1 MQRIARPTFA
11 RFVRAATVSIQD
23 EEHFETLTGKGKAVV
38 QFTAKWCGPCQ
49 GIKPSIQKL
58 SDTETDVAFLV
69 VDVDEVP
76 ELAEAHRV
84 TQIPFF
90 VGLNN
95 GTQVGQFSGANIS
108 GVEDLAN
115 QVKSA

>member
-23 EEHFETLTGKGKAVV
+23 EEHFGTLTGKGKAVV

-58 SDTETDVAFLV
+58 SDTETDVSFLV

-76 ELAEAHRV
+76 VCSADTACLRAAALLLSHAGAGRGA
-84 TQIPFF
+84 QRDADPF
-90 VGLNN
+90 LRRP
-95 GTQVGQFSGANIS
+95 
-108 GVEDLAN
+108 
-115 QVKSA
+115 